1 MKVEKNQLVTL
12 DDGKKY
18 IVTEEK
24 THNNNKFFLLAGVL
38 EDESD
43 LNNQF
48 QIARE
53 VMFDNNTYLEE
64 VEDPDLLKELLPL
77 FEPKDGE

>member
-1 MKVEKNQLVTL
+1 MKVERNQLVTL

-24 THNNNKFFLLAGVL
+24 MYNNNKFFLLAGVL

-53 VMFDNNTYLEE
+53 VIFDNNTYLEE

-77 FEPKDGE
+77 FEPKEGE